1 MRVTFLAKRIWSW
14 YIRLFH
20 IRSIPCSI
28 TPAHDTALSTTGFLA
43 TGADTQLKVTPTG
56 PLLVSGWH
64 KLTYDADHSSSD
76 DLFVPKIYPGYLL
89 DEDPTKGNNS
99 PFNVFPAESI
109 IHLRAHFPG
118 SVTHFF
124 HYDFD
129 PEGFRFD
136 PFELNYRR
144 TLIPYQGEFQI
155 EKFTLTYYG
164 KVSYLIFCACNALH
178 GIGRRAQKTRIRT
191 AFRLFKKKGTGV
203 LIQWLAHKA
212 YLNLQPP
219 FSPTL
224 WYQNLSKRSITEA
237 RENPTASSHSTT
249 TLSFCL
255 LVFADGSVP
264 EKLRATVDSALA
276 QNYKISELIIVTAGK
291 TPAETRKQSNQLA
304 RTHHAVQCVLCEHQN
319 FEEALNVVTS
329 DIICLAQSGD
339 QILPQAIESLAK
351 AMIESD
357 ADIAYGDEVIME
369 DTGGW
374 VHKIVL
380 RPGFCLDHFLNH
392 PFTGMMTAVRRSLLP
407 DTGTFGQCQ
416 TVETI
421 NENLILSAL
430 DVARNIVH
438 VPKILYERLKAV
450 EPSGLRRLPVPQIQE
465 FLQSQGFCQASVKS
479 TPTPGL
485 YSIRYNQPLPGKT
498 GIVIPTKNNGHILE
512 LAVESLE
519 GTVPSDLYDLV
530 IVNHESDETDTIN
543 LLQQLATKHRVI
555 DYKGPFNFSRINNLA
570 VECFDETI
578 SSFLFMNNDIEAIK
592 DGWLE
597 NMRDLLGRQEV
608 GIVGTTLLYPPD
620 VFSKTTSDFFAA
632 SRMETKDL
640 YSAAIRESGHKGTEF
655 DEHYPYLIQHAG
667 VMLNIGLSEHY
678 QKFDRYR
685 DAYSL
690 NGPENPAIPSLVTRT
705 FSAVTAACML
715 IRRDVFEK
723 LDGFDDSLAV
733 AFQDVD
739 LCLRA
744 RNEGYRT
751 ICSAEAALFHHE
763 SVSRGVVDLK
773 HEIPAP
779 ENVDLTTIDETDP
792 HPADTAIFSERYR
805 NVTGRDPCYPPML
818 SRSDTYYRP
827 IRVPDRSSEFDDQ
840 VTAHENPSPL
850 LM

>member
-1 MRVTFLAKRIWSW
+1 MRVTLLAKRIWSW

-28 TPAHDTALSTTGFLA
+28 TPAHDTALSETGFLA
-43 TGADTQLKVTPTG
+43 TGTDTQLKVTPTG
-56 PLLVSGWH
+56 SLFVSGWH
-64 KLTYDADHSSSD
+64 KLTYDADHTSSD
-76 DLFVPKIYPGYLL
+76 VLFVPKIYPGYLL
-89 DEDPTKGNNS
+89 DDVPIETHNN
-99 PFNVFPAESI
+99 FFRTFPAESV

-118 SVTHFF
+118 SATHFF

-129 PEGFRFD
+129 PGGFRFD

-144 TLIPYQGEFQI
+144 TLIPYQGGFQI

-164 KVSYLIFCACNALH
+164 KVSYLILCACNALR

-224 WYQNLSKRSITEA
+224 WYQNLSKRSIAEA
-237 RENPTASSHSTT
+237 RENPTVSSHSTT
-249 TLSFCL
+249 ALSFSL

-304 RTHHAVQCVLCEHQN
+304 RTHRTVQCVLCEYQN
-319 FEEALNVVTS
+319 LEEALNFVTS
-329 DIICLAQSGD
+329 DVICLAQSGD

-351 AMIESD
+351 AMIEAD

-369 DTGGW
+369 DTGGR

-421 NENLILSAL
+421 NENLILIAL
-430 DVARNIVH
+430 DDATNIVH
-438 VPKILYERLKAV
+438 VPKILYERLKAA
-450 EPSGLRRLPVPQIQE
+450 EPSGLRRLPIPRIRE
-465 FLQSQGFCQASVKS
+465 FLQSSGFGQATVKS

-485 YSIRYNQPLPGKT
+485 YSICYNQPLPGKT
-498 GIVIPTKNNGHILE
+498 GIVIPTKNNGHILK

-519 GTVPSDLYDLV
+519 KTVPSDLYDLIV
-530 IVNHESDETDTIN
+530 VNHESDDPDTIN

-570 VECFDETI
+570 VECFDDAI
-578 SSFLFMNNDIEAIK
+578 GSFLFMNNDIEAIK
-592 DGWLE
+592 DGWLQ

-632 SRMETKDL
+632 SRMEIKDL
-640 YSAAIRESGHKGTEF
+640 YSAAILESGHKRTEF

-690 NGPENPAIPSLVTRT
+690 NGPENPAIPSLVTRS

-723 LDGFDDSLAV
+723 LDGFDDALAV

-744 RNEGYRT
+744 RSEGYRT
-751 ICSAEAALFHHE
+751 VCSAEAVLFHHE

-773 HEIPAP
+773 HEIPTP

-792 HPADTAIFSERYR
+792 HPVDTAIFSNRYR
-805 NVTGRDPCYPPML
+805 DILRRDPFYPPML

-827 IRVPDRSSEFDDQ
+827 IRVPDRSGGFYDQ
-840 VTAHENPSPL
+840 VVTHKNPSPC
-850 LM
+850 